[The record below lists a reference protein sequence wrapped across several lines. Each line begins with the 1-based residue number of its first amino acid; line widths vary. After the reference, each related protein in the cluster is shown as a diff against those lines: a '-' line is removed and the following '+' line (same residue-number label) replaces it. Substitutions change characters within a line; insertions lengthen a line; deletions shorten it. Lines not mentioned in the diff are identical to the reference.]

1 MIVTEGQIILVKA
14 TGEVKKTAVESV
26 HATIAKDYIVAVD
39 ISRRLSIYNL
49 TQIIESENEIAPVRQ
64 F

>member
-26 HATIAKDYIVAVD
+26 HATIAKDYIIAVD

-49 TQIIESENEIAPVRQ
+49 TQIIESDDEIAPVR
-64 F
+64 

>member
-26 HATIAKDYIVAVD
+26 HATIAKDYIIAVD

-49 TQIIESENEIAPVRQ
+49 TQIIESDDEIAPVRQ